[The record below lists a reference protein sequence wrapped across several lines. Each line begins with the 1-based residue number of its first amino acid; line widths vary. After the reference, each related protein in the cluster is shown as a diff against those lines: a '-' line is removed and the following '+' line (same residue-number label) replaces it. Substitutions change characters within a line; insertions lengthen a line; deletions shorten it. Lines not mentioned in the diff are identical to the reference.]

1 MVKLCSRLVTT
12 SAALA
17 FSAVTAVGA
26 AGAVAAQDAMS
37 APIPNHI
44 HEGACANLGAVV
56 APLADLSFAAEGA
69 TGSPVAEAMSTPM
82 ATPVSLTD
90 AASPVSGADA
100 ASPVAGMLGSA
111 LPVAVATTSV
121 PLALD
126 QILATQHAINLH
138 DPAAPGDASRYLACG
153 DLAGTPDEQGNLFVG
168 LAEDNDSGF
177 SGVAWL
183 LDGGD
188 GASTTVTVFLS
199 EGTTGGM

>member
-1 MVKLCSRLVTT
+1 MATIRSRVATA

-17 FSAVTAVGA
+17 LSALTAVGA
-26 AGAVAAQDAMS
+26 PGSAAAQDAVMM

-44 HEGACANLGAVV
+44 HQGSCAALTDTIV
-56 APLADLSFAAEGA
+56 APLADISFAAQGA
-69 TGSPVAEAMSTPM
+69 MASPEADAMATPM
-82 ATPVSLTD
+82 AGTDMATPIT
-90 AASPVSGADA
+90 GADM
-100 ASPVAGMLGSA
+100 ASPVAGMMGSA

-121 PLALD
+121 PLPLAD
-126 QILATQHAINLH
+126 ILAAPHAINLH
-138 DPAAPGDASRYLACG
+138 DPEAPQDPARYLACG

-168 LAEDNDSGF
+168 LGQQNDSGF

-199 EGTTGGM
+199 EGALGGM